1 MVGLEAVGML
11 LESSQKSSL
20 VFVEGSGKDA
30 EKRLRRQKRGEQ
42 RALRFH
48 AKKV

>member
-1 MVGLEAVGML
+1 MVGIEVAGML

-20 VFVEGSGKDA
+20 VCVEGSGKDA

-48 AKKV
+48 SKKL